1 MTRRTLY
8 LARHG
13 EADALG
19 ALTDRGREQCRLL
32 GRRLAPLPID
42 VVWHSPLPRAADS
55 AREIARCL
63 PRVLVDEAPELIDH
77 IPCVPAA
84 AEMPSSWEPFFD
96 GFGEEEDAVGRRIA
110 RSLTDRFA
118 RPHPDGAR
126 ETHEVL
132 ITHAYPVAW
141 MVRDALGAP
150 PRSWMSLSG
159 ITNTALTVIEYTDD
173 LPLVRCVDDR
183 SHLPGPSAPADAMP
197 STPTDGTPTAPAD
210 GTPDGTTSAPTDGT
224 PSAPAGE
231 RRAPEDG
238 PR

>member
-19 ALTDRGREQCRLL
+19 ALTGRGREQCRLL

-42 VVWHSPLPRAADS
+42 AVWHSPLPRAADS

-77 IPCVPAA
+77 IPCIPAA
-84 AEMPSSWEPFFD
+84 EEMPSSWEPFFD
-96 GFGEEEDAVGRRIA
+96 GFGEDEDAAGRRIA

-118 RPHPDGAR
+118 RPNPAGAR

-159 ITNTALTVIEYTDD
+159 VTNTALTVIEYSDD

-183 SHLPGPSAPADAMP
+183 SHLTASAASAE
-197 STPTDGTPTAPAD
+197 
-210 GTPDGTTSAPTDGT
+210 GTPDASTEG
-224 PSAPAGE
+224 
-231 RRAPEDG
+231 RRAPEG
-238 PR
+238 GAR